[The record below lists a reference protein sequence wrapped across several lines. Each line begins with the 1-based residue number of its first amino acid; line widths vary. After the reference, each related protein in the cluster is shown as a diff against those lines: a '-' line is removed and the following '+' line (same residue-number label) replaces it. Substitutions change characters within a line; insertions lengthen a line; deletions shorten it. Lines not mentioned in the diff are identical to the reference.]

1 MAKKS
6 QGNFGGVKVNIIFM
20 RHGEATD
27 NVKELISDKEIY
39 WSILTEDGKKTV
51 LESIK
56 TLPSKIDKIYVSPF
70 PRTMQT
76 AHMVLEKYSKVE
88 TVIEQRL
95 HEITYGKYSGQKN
108 NDELD
113 KTRLKQIDG
122 DYFVRFGQYGENK
135 FDIESRLCEF
145 LQDVYKNNFHFNTI
159 MIISHGSITSYMKR
173 ILNLKTPHIK
183 TGKVEEFINV
193 DFSLLFKHIKKLKD
207 IKLQEINK
215 RIKTVKELD
224 VNEKLKNNLIK
235 MVKKEFNNI
244 EFSDIYFE
252 NFINGIKTKNLKQKK
267 VSDFDDGIIAVCFYN
282 DFENFAEKW
291 MRHYIDIGVK
301 NFVLVDNNSSDN
313 STKIL
318 KNYEKEVNISFWE
331 IKEKYNCYKM
341 CGWKQQILEYYGVGR
356 KYLIV
361 DSDELFIYEDYRKI
375 SLSQF
380 TEKNKLQFIKSMM
393 LDVYTNKN
401 IFEGTLGDFN
411 FVDKETYK
419 MTTNVSYKQRFYGG
433 PRSRIFGI
441 NPSLQKIPFILYSGQ
456 EILANDHYYYP
467 WNINDKA
474 KYRSYLLHYKFL
486 PGDEKKYN
494 VFARDGRHWNNSH
507 EYKIYNNV
515 LSNNKVSFYDK
526 DISVNIDR
534 IDFRF

>member
-1 MAKKS
+1 M
-6 QGNFGGVKVNIIFM
+6 NIIFM

-27 NVKELISDKEIY
+27 NVRELISDKEVY
-39 WSILTEDGKKTV
+39 WSVLTENGKNSV
-51 LESIK
+51 RESIQS
-56 TLPSKIDKIYVSPF
+56 LPKKIDKIYVSPF
-70 PRTMQT
+70 PRTIET
-76 AHMVLEKYSKVE
+76 AHFVSEVFPNTE
-88 TVIEQRL
+88 VIIEERL
-95 HEITYGKYSGQKN
+95 HEIFHGKYSGQKN
-108 NDELD
+108 NDNLD
-113 KTRLKQIDG
+113 QTRLKQIDG
-122 DYFVRFGQYGENK
+122 DFFVRFGEYGENK
-135 FDIESRLCEF
+135 FDIELRLSSF
-145 LQDVYKNNFHFNTI
+145 LKDVYDNNFKDNTVLI
-159 MIISHGSITSYMKR
+159 VSHGSITSFMKR
-173 ILNLKTPHIK
+173 ILNIKSPHIK
-183 TGKVEEFINV
+183 TGKIEEFLNV
-193 DFSLLFKHIKKLKD
+193 DFTNLFEYIKLLKHIKSAKIKQRVKLVETLN
-207 IKLQEINK
+207 ISPNLK
-215 RIKTVKELD
+215 R
-224 VNEKLKNNLIK
+224 NLIK
-235 MVKKEFNNI
+235 IAKDFNNI
-244 EFSDIYFE
+244 EFSDINFE

-526 DISVNIDR
+526 DISVNIDS